1 MVKKFP
7 FMKVQNDAKL
17 SSVLGDEMVFN
28 FLNLCAILDFDHV
41 IVLVD
46 APKFPSQ

>member
-7 FMKVQNDAKL
+7 FMKVQNGAKL
-17 SSVLGDEMVFN
+17 SSFLGDEMVFN
-28 FLNLCAILDFDHV
+28 FLNLRAILDFNHV
-41 IVLVD
+41 MVME

>member
-7 FMKVQNDAKL
+7 LTKVQNDAKL
-17 SSVLGDEMVFN
+17 SSILGDEMVFN
-28 FLNLCAILDFDHV
+28 FLILCAILDFDHV
-41 IVLVD
+41 MVME